1 MLAPRVYVCGVC
13 VLRVAFEIW
22 LDAVWVCVCVVYVYS
37 ICVCVPQYAIHVSG
51 VVVAIT
57 KGPIRKRMNY
67 ACFVA
72 TCLRNDNVTIP
83 VGVAY
88 SHTIID

>member
-1 MLAPRVYVCGVC
+1 MRCG
-13 VLRVAFEIW
+13 
-22 LDAVWVCVCVVYVYS
+22 CVCVVYVYS

-72 TCLRNDNVTIP
+72 TCLRNDNVTIS

-88 SHTIID
+88 SHTTLIDKIKH